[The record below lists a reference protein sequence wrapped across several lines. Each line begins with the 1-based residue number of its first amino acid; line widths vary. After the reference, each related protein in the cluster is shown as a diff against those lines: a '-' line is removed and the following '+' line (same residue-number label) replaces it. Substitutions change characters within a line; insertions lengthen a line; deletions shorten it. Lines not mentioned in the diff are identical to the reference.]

1 MLPRSGGRLTP
12 LIPRARADDP
22 DKPLNLWQLAL
33 AGGWAGFVNS
43 FIISP
48 VELVKTRLQIQ
59 YNAPTSFFGRA
70 LNSLLFMFLL
80 YYLIVQD
87 RVGRRRKRCTRAP
100 SV

>member
-1 MLPRSGGRLTP
+1 LT
-12 LIPRARADDP
+12 LCWSLARADDP

-59 YNAPTSFFGRA
+59 YNAPTSFFGTT
-70 LNSLLFMFLL
+70 LSSLSLSLLFYVCFWQYLTIYLSFSLL
-80 YYLIVQD
+80 NNIS
-87 RVGRRRKRCTRAP
+87 K
-100 SV
+100 

>member
-1 MLPRSGGRLTP
+1 LT
-12 LIPRARADDP
+12 LCWSLARADDP

-59 YNAPTSFFGRA
+59 YNAPTSFFGTT
-70 LNSLLFMFLL
+70 LSSLSLSPLLCLFLPIFN
-80 YYLIVQD
+80 YLSIFFFI
-87 RVGRRRKRCTRAP
+87 K
-100 SV
+100 